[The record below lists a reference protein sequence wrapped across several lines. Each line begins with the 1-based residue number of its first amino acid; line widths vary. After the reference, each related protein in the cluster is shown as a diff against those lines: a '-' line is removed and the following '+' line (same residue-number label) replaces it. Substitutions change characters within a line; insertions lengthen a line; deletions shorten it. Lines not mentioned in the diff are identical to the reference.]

1 MILMDMYVQSVQKRK
16 EKERKEKKYGSGRFM
31 VKTSLSIHMSKISK
45 GHEKIDSESL
55 RSMLK

>member
-1 MILMDMYVQSVQKRK
+1 MLMDASIQGMQKRK
-16 EKERKEKKYGSGRFM
+16 EKKRKEKKYGSGRFM

-55 RSMLK
+55 RSLFK